1 MINISDEL
9 ANKLPEW
16 YKLAESHESRD
27 LVFHH
32 KTTNGFA
39 DVGFSL
45 YKGTSKQP
53 PMSFMKIG
61 NIYYFDSIQLTEF
74 SELVAMV
81 SDSHPEPLKRNTT
94 RLGSSVFHEKITS
107 KLGGRGLRIG
117 GVNNNDVLITLT
129 FHLVPTDQEYFDE
142 FMSREVVPGGVEDQI
157 IKYWEERY
165 GILTRED
172 VERKISE
179 LLKNNQKTVDIMEM
193 KARFHDALSR
203 RYS

>member
-1 MINISDEL
+1 
-9 ANKLPEW
+9 
-16 YKLAESHESRD
+16 
-27 LVFHH
+27 
-32 KTTNGFA
+32 
-39 DVGFSL
+39 
-45 YKGTSKQP
+45 
-53 PMSFMKIG
+53 MSFKKIG